1 MFICH
6 LIAFRPQGASPGT
19 ERHSKCPA
27 INRVMVGPEGRD
39 GGTVTHIMGKKGLL
53 AGRVITPVVLKAI
66 TGSTEAKV
74 SSGSRVPPQNFPCVY
89 RH

>member
-1 MFICH
+1 MQAVVKQISPLPRVFICH

-39 GGTVTHIMGKKGLL
+39 GGTVTHIMGKK
-53 AGRVITPVVLKAI
+53 
-66 TGSTEAKV
+66 
-74 SSGSRVPPQNFPCVY
+74 
-89 RH
+89 